1 MRYNHIEM
9 LPDLAF
15 KLIGKKMTLEGGGK
29 GKSPKI
35 PDMTKAAEATAE
47 GNIEAA
53 RIAAKANRV
62 SQYTPY
68 GNLIYSQGNGT
79 KDPVF
84 NEAAYNSALRAYNN
98 QSATPPPV
106 FGGGY
111 FDPSQGKIVYPN
123 STPSAPLKMPNRA
136 DYFSQGGTSDP
147 DIWSATQTLSPVEQ
161 AKLDKN
167 NALELGLLDT
177 AKKGLNG
184 VDEALSKGFNWDL
197 LPASQI
203 NAGQTAQDA
212 IMSRLNPKY
221 SQDEESLRTR
231 LINQGVRAGSQAWD
245 NEFRNFN
252 QGKNDA
258 YTQAGLYGID
268 VGNKARQQAI
278 QEQEF
283 GRTEGLNMVN
293 ALRTGNQVQQ
303 PNFVNVPQQ
312 ATTAGADYLGAAQGQ
327 YNAQLGQSNAQNAG
341 QAGLFGGL
349 TGLANTGIQLG
360 SAAGWFSD
368 ERLKTNIK
376 RIGTH
381 DKLGIGIY
389 SYIKFGLPEIGV
401 MAQELMKVLPDAV
414 KTHDSGYLMIDLG
427 AL

>member
-15 KLIGKKMTLEGGGK
+15 KRVGKKMTLEGGGK

-35 PDMTKAAEATAE
+35 PDMTKAAEATAQ

-68 GNLIYSQGNGT
+68 GNLVYTQEGT
-79 KDPVF
+79 PSFDQSGYDR
-84 NEAAYNSALRAYNN
+84 AYADYQKNLSAYNN
-98 QSATPPPV
+98 QYTNPSTNQYGIGGFNKGNNRPNLPMPV
-106 FGGGY
+106 
-111 FDPSQGKIVYPN
+111 
-123 STPSAPLKMPNRA
+123 APTRDSFMSKV
-136 DYFSQGGTSDP
+136 DP
-147 DIWSATQTLSPVEQ
+147 DQWRATQTLSPAEQ
-161 AKLDKN
+161 EKLERN
-167 NALELGLLDT
+167 NALEVGLLGT
-177 AKKGLNG
+177 AQKGLDG

-252 QGKNDA
+252 EGKNDA

-278 QEQEF
+278 QEQSF

-349 TGLANTGIQLG
+349 TGIANTGIQLG